1 MGKKTHFIWITQQ
14 VRKRDYRKQRV
25 GESEADLCLWTK
37 DNTLDNKMILTVQSN
52 LLCTKLTTFT
62 FRVFGLKL
70 LEHREI
76 MRFTIQSYLKNNNS
90 RKVLGRH
97 RNPDK

>member
-1 MGKKTHFIWITQQ
+1 MGKKPHFIWITQQ

-37 DNTLDNKMILTVQSN
+37 DNTLDNKTILTVQSN

-62 FRVFGLKL
+62 FR
-70 LEHREI
+70 
-76 MRFTIQSYLKNNNS
+76 T
-90 RKVLGRH
+90 H
-97 RNPDK
+97 RNNEVHYSKLFEQQQQ